1 MVARKALVIEA
12 GQIEQIQSGDTLD
25 AAISEVDVTSLT
37 NSNVGS
43 IVIGNVVYT
52 DAAGAVDKAQADSIS
67 TSEIVGLVRD
77 ASIAAAASG
86 EIQTD
91 GVLVATTTQW
101 DAVADTTGGLTAGV
115 VYYLSPTLAGE
126 LTSTAPTAVGQVVI
140 RIGKAI
146 STTDLEISIS
156 EPIQL

>member
-1 MVARKALVIEA
+1 MVARKALVMNN
-12 GQIEQIQSGDTLD
+12 GKIEQIQVGDTLD
-25 AAISEVDVTSLT
+25 AAVSEVDIATLT
-37 NSNVGS
+37 NNNVGA

-52 DAAGAVDKAQADSIS
+52 DAAGGVDKAQADSIS
-67 TSEIVGLVRD
+67 TAEIVGLVRD
-77 ASIAAAASG
+77 ASIGAAASG

-91 GVLVATTTQW
+91 GVLVATTVQW
-101 DAVADTTGGLTAGV
+101 DAVADTTGGLTAGA

-156 EPIQL
+156 EPVLL